1 MPLENVYLTEKQKLL
16 TIICGYITAIWG
28 IEPYNLLSCGFI
40 MAVIFIFKLNFMMSN
55 TLLERALLNNFLE
68 LLKMVLSDGKL
79 FICWEVLS
87 GRFLM

>member
-55 TLLERALLNNFLE
+55 TLLERALLNNRIA
-68 LLKMVLSDGKL
+68 KDG
-79 FICWEVLS
+79 FIRWQIIYMLGS
-87 GRFLM
+87 TFW